1 LLGETLEIHT
11 HELGWYNL
19 QESELETAS
28 LLDRWLYWLLHAHQ
42 YDAQTLGSL
51 FSQPEFQKA
60 TDSID
65 RIAKK
70 TEDKAMYDTR
80 EKAIRDQQWILNAAR
95 REGRE
100 EGREEGEIKGEI
112 KLIQTLREIL
122 GGPVSDAAVFQG
134 RSLEQLRVMTEE
146 LRKKIQRRT

>member
-1 LLGETLEIHT
+1 VHHAFRLVDQDSGRLLGETLEIHT
-11 HELGWYNL
+11 LELGWYNL

-42 YDAQTLGSL
+42 YDAKKLGSL

-70 TEDKAMYDTR
+70 AELETLATEL
-80 EKAIRDQQWILNAAR
+80 Q
-95 REGRE
+95 
-100 EGREEGEIKGEI
+100 
-112 KLIQTLREIL
+112 
-122 GGPVSDAAVFQG
+122 S
-134 RSLEQLRVMTEE
+134 QLRKRMT
-146 LRKKIQRRT
+146 